1 MLILTLFV
9 KNGGGYLSLL
19 WYHMN
24 FRIFSLLGLDSQDYL
39 R

>member
-24 FRIFSLLGLDSQDYL
+24 FRIFFYYWDLIL
-39 R
+39 RIT